1 MITITEAQ
9 LSSWLAAYFWPLIRI
24 GAVVTAAPIFNSRQ
38 LPLLAK
44 AGLVLML
51 TLVIVPV
58 IPPSPVVQ
66 VFTADALQMTM
77 QQILIGLM
85 IGFVLQ
91 MVFAALVFSGQV
103 IAFSMGLGFAS
114 LVDPQNGVQVPVISQ
129 FYMILAIILFLT
141 LDAHL
146 VLIDILARSFYTFPV
161 ALDGVNRNHLSEIVN
176 WGSRMFSSGVL
187 MALPIVA
194 ALLLVNLGM
203 GIITRAAPQLNIFAV
218 GFPLTILL
226 GMLLM
231 WSTLPNVL
239 HNFSELVN
247 EALFMIQ
254 QMLNLSR

>member
-1 MITITEAQ
+1 MSITEAQ
-9 LSSWLAAYFWPLIRI
+9 LSSWLAAFFWPLIRI
-24 GAVVTAAPIFNSRQ
+24 GALVVATPIFNSRQ
-38 LPLLAK
+38 LPLLVK

-51 TLVIVPV
+51 TLVIMPV
-58 IPPSPVVQ
+58 IPPSPVVG
-66 VFTADALQMTM
+66 VFTADALQMAM

-91 MVFAALVFSGQV
+91 MAFGALVFAGQV

-114 LVDPQNGVQVPVISQ
+114 LVDPQNGVLVPVISQ
-129 FYMILAIILFLT
+129 FYMILAIILFLS

-146 VLIDILARSFYTFPV
+146 ILIEMLARSFHTFPV
-161 ALDGVNRNHLSEIVN
+161 ALDGVSRNHLFEIVG

-239 HNFSELVN
+239 NNFSELLN
-247 EALFMIQ
+247 EALFMIE
-254 QMLNLSR
+254 QMLEIKR

>member
-1 MITITEAQ
+1 IM
-9 LSSWLAAYFWPLIRI
+9 
-24 GAVVTAAPIFNSRQ
+24 
-38 LPLLAK
+38 
-44 AGLVLML
+44 
-51 TLVIVPV
+51 PV
-58 IPPSPVVQ
+58 IPPSPVVK
-66 VFTADALQMTM
+66 VFTADALQMAM

-91 MVFAALVFSGQV
+91 MSFGALVFAGQV
-103 IAFSMGLGFAS
+103 VAFSMGLGFAS

-129 FYMILAIILFLT
+129 FYVILATILFLS

-146 VLIDILARSFYTFPV
+146 VLIEILARSFHTFPV
-161 ALDGVNRNHLSEIVN
+161 ALDGISRNQLSEIVG

-239 HNFSELVN
+239 TNFSELLN
-247 EALFMIQ
+247 EALFLIEQ
-254 QMLNLSR
+254 ILGIAR